1 MDKKEMRNLFD
12 GDFSPAEEQ
21 AAGRWLAEHAE
32 TKEADELL
40 YALLRETKPA
50 TADAEGAFR
59 RVCRRLGIAP
69 KSSAWRLVGRWTM
82 RAAACLLLPVAALA
96 FYLYGEAQR
105 PGEWFEAYAP
115 YGKTLRVVLPD
126 GSEVVINSGS
136 KLIYPD
142 RFGPDR
148 RQVFLAGEG
157 YATIAKDP
165 GRPFV
170 MSAGE
175 VDVRVLGTKFNLKS
189 YAEDS
194 EVEVTLVEGSVEME
208 TKLGG
213 DDRIVRLRPGELVK
227 LDKRTGS
234 TETFD
239 VPTDTYRPVVC
250 GGGLFFMDKRF
261 DEIVAYLEK
270 RFDVKINVADRALA
284 ERRFIASF
292 VNGESLDE
300 MLASFNA
307 DEAMR
312 IRREGRIVNITKR

>member
-1 MDKKEMRNLFD
+1 MEKETLYRYVACQASPEEKMAVLTWLEADPVHESELAKVQRQHDLVALSAPVINELYAKDRRRRF
-12 GDFSPAEEQ
+12 GSVLRRWSAAAAAVVLLAFGGYYFHAARDFSRQGERLLSVSVPHGQRVSLTLQDCTSVWLNAGTTLRYPALFT
-21 AAGRWLAEHAE
+21 GRE
-32 TKEADELL
+32 
-40 YALLRETKPA
+40 
-50 TADAEGAFR
+50 R
-59 RVCRRLGIAP
+59 RVEID
-69 KSSAWRLVGRWTM
+69 
-82 RAAACLLLPVAALA
+82 
-96 FYLYGEAQR
+96 GEAR
-105 PGEWFEAYAP
+105 F
-115 YGKTLRVVLPD
+115 
-126 GSEVVINSGS
+126 EVVHDAKHPFIV
-136 KLIYPD
+136 
-142 RFGPDR
+142 RT
-148 RQVFLAGEG
+148 
-157 YATIAKDP
+157 YAC
-165 GRPFV
+165 
-170 MSAGE
+170 
-175 VDVRVLGTKFNLKS
+175 DVEVLGTKFNLKS

>member
-1 MDKKEMRNLFD
+1 
-12 GDFSPAEEQ
+12 
-21 AAGRWLAEHAE
+21 
-32 TKEADELL
+32 
-40 YALLRETKPA
+40 
-50 TADAEGAFR
+50 
-59 RVCRRLGIAP
+59 
-69 KSSAWRLVGRWTM
+69 M

-194 EVEVTLVEGSVEME
+194 EVEVTL
-208 TKLGG
+208 
-213 DDRIVRLRPGELVK
+213 
-227 LDKRTGS
+227 
-234 TETFD
+234 
-239 VPTDTYRPVVC
+239 
-250 GGGLFFMDKRF
+250 
-261 DEIVAYLEK
+261 LEK

>member
-1 MDKKEMRNLFD
+1 MTDSKHTNDNNSLFTRIQVKSPCADERYSAGNSFARLMTRIHADAVNKARPERNYTK
-12 GDFSPAEEQ
+12 AY
-21 AAGRWLAEHAE
+21 RIWLAAASLMIVFL
-32 TKEADELL
+32 TSGWL
-40 YALLRETKPA
+40 A
-50 TADAEGAFR
+50 TALRPAPEMLIRNNAWEKVENLTLADGTQLTLNRGA
-59 RVCRRLGIAP
+59 
-69 KSSAWRLVGRWTM
+69 
-82 RAAACLLLPVAALA
+82 
-96 FYLYGEAQR
+96 Q
-105 PGEWFEAYAP
+105 
-115 YGKTLRVVLPD
+115 
-126 GSEVVINSGS
+126 
-136 KLIYPD
+136 LIYPEKFAG
-142 RFGPDR
+142 RTR
-148 RQVFLAGEG
+148 EIFLSGEAYFAVAHDKKHPFIVRAGDLK
-157 YATIAKDP
+157 IK
-165 GRPFV
+165 
-170 MSAGE
+170 
-175 VDVRVLGTKFNLKS
+175 VLGTKFNLKS

-239 VPTDTYRPVVC
+239 VPTDSYRPVVC
-250 GGGLFFMDKRF
+250 GGGLIFMDKRF

>member
-1 MDKKEMRNLFD
+1 MDKKEMRNLFE
-12 GDFSPAEEQ
+12 GDCSPAEEQ

-59 RVCRRLGIAP
+59 RVCRWLGIAP
-69 KSSAWRLVGRWTM
+69 KSSAWR
-82 RAAACLLLPVAALA
+82 
-96 FYLYGEAQR
+96 
-105 PGEWFEAYAP
+105 
-115 YGKTLRVVLPD
+115 
-126 GSEVVINSGS
+126 
-136 KLIYPD
+136 
-142 RFGPDR
+142 
-148 RQVFLAGEG
+148 
-157 YATIAKDP
+157 P